1 MINVRELSGEDTE
14 EIASFLSTQTGSST
28 EALRKRL
35 SWLLR
40 NPALSPDIPFGIG
53 AFRDTDL
60 RGVMICVPHRFREG
74 SVSRTCVL
82 SILYYADRDARG
94 AGLRVF
100 LKFRALAGRYPLY
113 VATANAVASRIW
125 LGLGATPVAG
135 SDCEYVHV
143 CRILPI
149 GQEAVARAMRRTPSR
164 LPMQVGDSS
173 SRYTDNEHL
182 RPVATP
188 EEAVAMQAAGAP
200 ETGQYEIVRDAD
212 FFRWKVYEAGERA
225 YAYRFGDSRCLCVF
239 QHSRRG
245 YRQQIAC
252 TEMVDLSGNLAAC
265 DGSDFLR
272 SVRQAFSPD
281 LIMFRGCSRF
291 AGMESLKQKFKKRVF
306 TSPTAWLMDP
316 NRLLDGRFGYSPLA
330 GE

>member
-1 MINVRELSGEDTE
+1 MINVRELTGEDTE
-14 EIASFLSTQTGSST
+14 EIASFLSTQTDSPT
-28 EALRKRL
+28 DALRHRL
-35 SWLLR
+35 NWLLR

-53 AFRDTDL
+53 AFRDTCL

-74 SVSRTCVL
+74 NITKTCVL
-82 SILYYADRDARG
+82 SILFYADRDARG

-100 LKFRALAGRYPLY
+100 LKFRALASRYPLY

-125 LGLGATPVAG
+125 LGLGGTPVAG
-135 SDCEYVHV
+135 SDCEYVHI

-149 GQEAVARAMRRTPSR
+149 GQEALARAMRQSPSH
-164 LPMQVGDSS
+164 PPAQVV
-173 SRYTDNEHL
+173 DNPSLYSDNDHL
-182 RPVATP
+182 RPLATP
-188 EEAVAMQAAGAP
+188 DEAVAIGAACAP
-200 ETGQYEIVRDAD
+200 EAGQYEIVRDVD
-212 FFRWKVYEAGERA
+212 FLRWKVYEAGEKA
-225 YAYRFGDSRCLCVF
+225 YAYRFGDSRCRCVF

-252 TEMVDLSGNLAAC
+252 TEIEDLCGNLAAC
-265 DGSDFLR
+265 DVSDFLR

-281 LIMFRGCSRF
+281 MIMFRGCSRF
-291 AGMESLKQKFKKRVF
+291 AGMEGLKQKFKKRGF
-306 TSPTAWLMDP
+306 ASPTAWLMDP